1 MNNPKDLVS
10 TIADLNRQG
19 YTHEFRIKNKQLF
32 SDQLNK
38 GFGME
43 AFSIDDLYTFSTDG
57 ENDGSEHLFAI
68 TLTGENIKGFL
79 VDAYSALET
88 VEASEVREKFNAN
101 NAHIHH
107 LSDAETKYGLPRVKK
122 EAFNK
127 SPDRYI
133 FRIGFPDFPACPF
146 GNKFE
151 ALGWDT
157 KDEKYVWLVSSII
170 KDNRL
175 VRKQY

>member
-10 TIADLNRQG
+10 TIDDLNGQG

-32 SDQLNK
+32 SDLLNK
-38 GFGME
+38 GFEME
-43 AFSIDDLYTFSTDG
+43 AFTIDDAYTFSTGGEDDG
-57 ENDGSEHLFAI
+57 NEHLFAI
-68 TLTGENIKGFL
+68 TLMGENVKGFL
-79 VDAYSALET
+79 VDAYSAIET
-88 VEASEVREKFNAN
+88 VEASEVREKFDAN
-101 NAHIHH
+101 NAHIHL

-122 EAFNK
+122 EVFNK
-127 SPDRYI
+127 SPERYI

-175 VRKQY
+175 VRKHY